1 MNEHGFEF
9 GAYTDFGTLRAA
21 IVGNAEGLALPPFN
35 PTLHHYNDEV
45 QAALKAS
52 GDRPLEIFK
61 AMPERWEKTV
71 GQLDAL
77 ADLYEKNGIQV
88 YRPRPYS
95 NEESE
100 YLAELQPGASLLY
113 PADPVYTVGKHYIEV
128 NIRRAYRRK
137 EVFPLRDVVAPL
149 LAADADTRHVVM
161 PPAQPF
167 MPSSGGPGPYLEGG
181 DIICYKNHLFVGE
194 SDIATNRAGTEWL
207 RDYIEPYGYTV
218 HPMPMKG
225 TVLHLLGTMVL
236 VREGVL
242 LLFRDELDCELPAPL
257 QDWDVIE
264 LSEDEA
270 RAYATVGVS
279 LDDKRYVMP
288 SHLGRVGEELSRR
301 GVEPIEID
309 YDHVSYWG
317 GCVSCSTHA
326 IARDP

>member
-1 MNEHGFEF
+1 
-9 GAYTDFGTLRAA
+9 
-21 IVGNAEGLALPPFN
+21 
-35 PTLHHYNDEV
+35 
-45 QAALKAS
+45 
-52 GDRPLEIFK
+52 
-61 AMPERWEKTV
+61 
-71 GQLDAL
+71 
-77 ADLYEKNGIQV
+77 
-88 YRPRPYS
+88 
-95 NEESE
+95 
-100 YLAELQPGASLLY
+100 
-113 PADPVYTVGKHYIEV
+113 
-128 NIRRAYRRK
+128 
-137 EVFPLRDVVAPL
+137 
-149 LAADADTRHVVM
+149 M

-167 MPSSGGPGPYLEGG
+167 APSSGGPGPYLEGG

-194 SDIATNRAGTEWL
+194 SDIASNRAGTEWL

-242 LLFRDELDCELPAPL
+242 LLFRNELDCDLPAPL
-257 QDWDVIE
+257 RDWDVIE

-270 RAYATVGVS
+270 RAFATVGVS

-288 SHLGRVGEELSRR
+288 SHLGRVAEELTRR